1 MNTRHNYFP
10 LWNSRRLGSAN
21 LLLFLLFLGCFFLRC
36 HELNASLRRF
46 SCFGARSH
54 FFEAQRIVPLNAY
67 TQDIEVLML
76 HCQQKNAYRGR
87 ESCFYR
93 RRVCRELSFC
103 NSSVFSFS
111 KRAGIRSDKK
121 FICAA
126 ALRLERKPCFY
137 QSRNLRTPVC
147 NAG

>member
-54 FFEAQRIVPLNAY
+54 FFEAQRIVLLDAY

-76 HCQQKNAYRGR
+76 HCQQKNA
-87 ESCFYR
+87 FFAW
-93 RRVCRELSFC
+93 RELHFP
-103 NSSVFSFS
+103 F
-111 KRAGIRSDKK
+111 
-121 FICAA
+121 
-126 ALRLERKPCFY
+126 L
-137 QSRNLRTPVC
+137 
-147 NAG
+147 